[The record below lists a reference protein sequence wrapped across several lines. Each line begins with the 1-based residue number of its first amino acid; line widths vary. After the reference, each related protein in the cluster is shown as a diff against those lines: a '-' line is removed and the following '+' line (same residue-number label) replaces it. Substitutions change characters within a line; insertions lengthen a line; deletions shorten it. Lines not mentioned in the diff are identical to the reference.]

1 MVLSNGP
8 SQRGAGLPG
17 LRAESPFLSIRGA
30 LECARHMA
38 PVHALTPTSDP
49 GERSPSHGAAAPQQA
64 GTASPRLRLLR
75 DTGRSAA
82 GCWAPD
88 GRDYDRERP
97 GRWDCSPGRHGAEPF
112 RSPQV
117 SPRTRA
123 GAATGAF
130 GSNPEQLLP
139 VLSIPHTIA
148 QVAGGRGGI
157 EAKSPGSRVTNRA
170 H

>member
-1 MVLSNGP
+1 MGP
-8 SQRGAGLPG
+8 ASEGLDFPG
-17 LRAESPFLSIRGA
+17 FAQKAHFSASGA
-30 LECARHMA
+30 LWECARHMA

-49 GERSPSHGAAAPQQA
+49 GERSLSHGAAAPQQA
-64 GTASPRLRLLR
+64 GTASPRVRLLR

-82 GCWAPD
+82 GCWAPG